1 MFLPVNTFGNIFFIS
16 FVINSLALVFPKCY
30 RDTWP
35 AWVCHLCTRCD
46 NGAMATPS
54 KCPICADPLRRP
66 DIDKLIAASM
76 HPQAICDRFPDLTPA
91 IIAVH
96 TEKHCRIES
105 AQLKKYQAI
114 QHREALLKIGCAN
127 RLRRLERIEKLLQ
140 DLESVQA
147 QRAEDARTRRDNGL
161 TIHPGDLTGLMM
173 PKTGVLDVSYIAS
186 VRQLLD
192 AAGREMSAL
201 DAVETPDTAQGKSV
215 TIITG
220 STSGPVQIIGAVDN
234 HPGSTRD
241 DGPNPYRHG
250 GDSTP
255 AVEIPLLKRL
265 EMQLNQADQLPSAGS
280 VTGAV
285 LDGEYSVHE
294 SEDADQPG
302 EADD

>member
-1 MFLPVNTFGNIFFIS
+1 
-16 FVINSLALVFPKCY
+16 
-30 RDTWP
+30 
-35 AWVCHLCTRCD
+35 
-46 NGAMATPS
+46 MATPS
-54 KCPICADPLRRP
+54 KCPICNDPARRP

-91 IIAVH
+91 IIATH

-140 DLESVQA
+140 DLEAVQA
-147 QRAEDARTRRDNGL
+147 QRADDARARRDNGL

-192 AAGREMSAL
+192 AAGREMSQL
-201 DAVETPDTAQGKSV
+201 DAVETPDQKQGGSV

-220 STSGPVQIIGAVDN
+220 STSGPMQIIGQVDN
-234 HPGSTRD
+234 TGRD
-241 DGPNPYRHG
+241 K
-250 GDSTP
+250 GDSSDISGASDISATS
-255 AVEIPLLKRL
+255 VPLLKRL
-265 EMQLNQADQLPSAGS
+265 EMQLNQADGLPSAGS

-285 LDGEYSVHE
+285 LDGEYSVH
-294 SEDADQPG
+294 Q
-302 EADD
+302 ADDTDDQAQDDE